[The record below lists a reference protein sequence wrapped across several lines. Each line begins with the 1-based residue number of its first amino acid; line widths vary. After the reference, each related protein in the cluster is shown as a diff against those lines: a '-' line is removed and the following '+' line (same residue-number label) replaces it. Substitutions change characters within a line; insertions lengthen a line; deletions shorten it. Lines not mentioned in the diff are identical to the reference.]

1 MDGNRKPVHW
11 LSGDLKARFGGRV
24 TKVALD
30 VGGTCPNRDGSKGRG
45 GCAWCDEGGSGP
57 DGPDRLLPWREAL
70 ERGVKIALERGAVG
84 AIAYFQAFTSTYA
97 KADEISILGEKSLSV
112 PGVIGLAFGARPDCL
127 EEDVLDCLSGF
138 RKRTFLWVEVGMQ
151 TMHDSTLAAMNR
163 GHSHAATEAACD
175 MLQRRGIPF
184 VLHLIAGLPGET
196 KEMMRASFDEAA
208 RLKPWGVKLHPL
220 HVVKGSMLEAPYGR
234 GELPLL
240 EMGEYASLA
249 ADMLERISPE
259 TTIHRLTGERPAGVL
274 VAPAWCMEKRKVL
287 AAIQKELAARGS
299 CQGILAREDSPPRH
313 QDTKGRITGR
323 TGR

>member
-1 MDGNRKPVHW
+1 MDGNVELVHW

-30 VGGTCPNRDGSKGRG
+30 AGGTCPNRDGSKGRS
-45 GCAWCDEGGSGP
+45 GCAWCDGGGSGP
-57 DGPDRLLPWREAL
+57 DGPDRSLPWREVLEHGVQMAL
-70 ERGVKIALERGAVG
+70 ARGAAG

-97 KADEISILGEKSLSV
+97 KADEIAILGEKSLAV

-127 EEDVLDCLSGF
+127 SEEVLDCLSGL

-151 TMHDSTLAAMNR
+151 TMHDATLAAMNR
-163 GHSHAATEAACD
+163 GHSHGATAAACD
-175 MLQRRGIPF
+175 VLQHRDIPF

-196 KEMMRASFDEAA
+196 KQMMRASFDEAA

-240 EMGEYASLA
+240 EMGGYASLA

-259 TTIHRLTGERPAGVL
+259 TSIHRLTGERPAGVL
-274 VAPAWCMEKRKVL
+274 VAPAWCREKRKVL
-287 AAIQKELAARGS
+287 AAIQKELTVRGS
-299 CQGILAREDSPPRH
+299 CQGRKWQE
-313 QDTKGRITGR
+313 TGL
-323 TGR
+323 